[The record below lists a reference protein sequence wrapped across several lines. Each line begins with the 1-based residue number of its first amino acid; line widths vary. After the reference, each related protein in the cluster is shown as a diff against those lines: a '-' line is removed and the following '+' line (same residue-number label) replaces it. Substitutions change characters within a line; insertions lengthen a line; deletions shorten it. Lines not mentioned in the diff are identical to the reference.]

1 MKPRGELVVPWGGCS
16 RSDRPILKPL
26 RVPSLVVVF
35 ALAWSVTSCRLKT
48 ESAADAGEFD
58 SRPLASSLPPS
69 SLSAAPPCLTA
80 PGSFSEIAARLT
92 PNVVTILGE
101 DEDLTSSSGPAAAL
115 PLVWPTSTVPATA
128 GSESEATPLG
138 SGFLLG
144 ADAVVITSIQV
155 VGRSSPL
162 LVRLHDGRE
171 VSATLRGTDPDL
183 DLAILTLE
191 EAVEDAMQ
199 LHDSSRLSPGDWI
212 TVLSN
217 SFGTETTVT
226 AGVVRFTV
234 APADQ
239 SPPHLLLRHFL
250 GVDATIDAANWGG
263 LVVDTGG
270 RLVGLAIAAPRVGSE
285 IGVVLPSAMLR
296 RNVNQLTR
304 HGHPG
309 RTWIG
314 LWVRPLERDQAVA
327 LGIDPPRGLLV
338 TRVAPTGPAQE
349 AGVESDD
356 IILEL
361 SGEPVSSA
369 SALGAFAARVE
380 PGQSVPM
387 VVLRDGR
394 PRTLRLRPAP
404 MPQ

>member
-1 MKPRGELVVPWGGCS
+1 MLSWALLS
-16 RSDRPILKPL
+16 
-26 RVPSLVVVF
+26 
-35 ALAWSVTSCRLKT
+35 ALALALSSASCRLKT
-48 ESAADAGEFD
+48 ESPGDAGAPD
-58 SRPLASSLPPS
+58 GRPLTTSAPPS
-69 SLSAAPPCLTA
+69 SLAVAPPCLTA
-80 PGSFSEIAARLT
+80 PGSFAEIAARLT
-92 PNVVTILGE
+92 PNVVTIQGG
-101 DEDLTSSSGPAAAL
+101 DNSAMGSPGPAAAL
-115 PLVWPTSTVPATA
+115 PLLWPTSNAPAATS
-128 GSESEATPLG
+128 SESEMTPLG

-144 ADAVVITSIQV
+144 ADSVVITSYQI

-162 LVRLHDGRE
+162 TVKLHNGRE

-183 DLAILTLE
+183 DLAILSLE
-191 EAVEDAMQ
+191 EAVEDANT

-212 TVLSN
+212 SVLSN

-226 AGVVRFTV
+226 AGVVRFTM

-239 SPPHLLLRHFL
+239 SPTHLLLRQFL

-285 IGVVLPSAMLR
+285 VGVVLPAAMLR
-296 RNVNQLTR
+296 RNVDQLSR

-314 LWVRPLERDQAVA
+314 LWVRPLERDQALA
-327 LGIDPPRGLLV
+327 LGIEPPRGLLV

-369 SALGAFAARVE
+369 SALGAIAARVAA
-380 PGQSVPM
+380 GQSVPM
-387 VVLRDGR
+387 VVLRDGH